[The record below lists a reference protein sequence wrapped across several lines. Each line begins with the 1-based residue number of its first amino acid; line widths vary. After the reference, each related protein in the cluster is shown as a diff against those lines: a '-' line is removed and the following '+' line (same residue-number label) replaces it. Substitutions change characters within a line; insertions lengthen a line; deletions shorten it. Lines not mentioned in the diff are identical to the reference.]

1 MSSFYVSAT
10 AANGIAAGNDQ
21 TGNGSRERPWATIG
35 RARMAAAN
43 GDTVYLNDGIYSPS
57 DGVYA
62 PAKTLEISNSVS
74 WMGVRDYGATIRGVA
89 GQSRVVGISE
99 DQAGTVTF
107 GKINIDGA
115 NGTTSLIT
123 LNSQASTYGIRLDG
137 TRLLNPTSYGIQGTS
152 SGTRARISLNNV
164 QFSASSALSMLNVSS
179 MLAGGVTIQGGSVN
193 IASAWRSG
201 FGGIATVNAN
211 AAGVSASIS
220 GVVANLTAT
229 GTSATG
235 NGAGLYY
242 GIRLTDVAAPLIENN
257 NITQNGT
264 SVDQIGSTVL
274 VTYDRLNPFNVSGG
288 IIRYNTLR
296 NYIDGGAGKII
307 LVGADSDPGDSVR
320 NYANNFQIYGNSGFG
335 DQGAES
341 AKLHGILV
349 GWQTGAKVYDNSM
362 DYTSLA
368 YVMKGMSGQ
377 TLVFDNTDTHTS
389 SKSLYQKG
397 GTGVQFLYNTSYQTG
412 DLSPDIINIGD
423 ASSAI
428 YNANN
433 ATVIGNSLVYTG
445 TPDSFLTVSPG
456 SSIATISGNNYYSAT
471 GNVSSAWSY
480 KGTNYKTIEAWR
492 AAVEGSATANRNV
505 TLGQGAILDAVGVS
519 GQPLKLAGMVN
530 GVQTYRVTFT
540 TGVAGTTTFAI
551 GNFGASGAAAIS
563 GTVDA
568 NTTGTGNSSLS
579 GSGLQDGRYG
589 PLGSGGRK
597 SYSVSYDGLAAVGG
611 QVLRVYGNYTNT
623 RPIEIQFS
631 SNTSGAAP
639 SATHTA
645 PVSSDV
651 AANKT
656 RSEQMVTM
664 PFASTSLVSPEA
676 GQIGTDGFAVSS
688 RVQGVSLADA
698 GFPGVE
704 NGTYS
709 FTGGAASAL
718 YPSLDPTVAPHLR
731 GGTSAAAAAPSTK
744 AGNTAPLLTADAV
757 RAVADDR
764 TVKPFAGATVNDPD
778 RGAKTSVTVQL
789 DDPAKGSFASLGGF
803 TDNGNGLYAFSGS
816 PDEAQK
822 ALRAMVFDPADGRVP
837 AGKSELAQF
846 TVTASDGMVASFDE
860 RITVIVSGT
869 MERRQ
874 SLLTASPAA

>member
-89 GQSRVVGISE
+89 GQSRVVGVSE

-307 LVGADSDPGDSVR
+307 LVGADSDPGASVR

-456 SSIATISGNNYYSAT
+456 SSIATISGNNY
-471 GNVSSAWSY
+471 
-480 KGTNYKTIEAWR
+480 
-492 AAVEGSATANRNV
+492 
-505 TLGQGAILDAVGVS
+505 
-519 GQPLKLAGMVN
+519 
-530 GVQTYRVTFT
+530 
-540 TGVAGTTTFAI
+540 
-551 GNFGASGAAAIS
+551 
-563 GTVDA
+563 
-568 NTTGTGNSSLS
+568 
-579 GSGLQDGRYG
+579 
-589 PLGSGGRK
+589 
-597 SYSVSYDGLAAVGG
+597 
-611 QVLRVYGNYTNT
+611 
-623 RPIEIQFS
+623 
-631 SNTSGAAP
+631 
-639 SATHTA
+639 
-645 PVSSDV
+645 
-651 AANKT
+651 
-656 RSEQMVTM
+656 
-664 PFASTSLVSPEA
+664 
-676 GQIGTDGFAVSS
+676 
-688 RVQGVSLADA
+688 
-698 GFPGVE
+698 
-704 NGTYS
+704 
-709 FTGGAASAL
+709 
-718 YPSLDPTVAPHLR
+718 
-731 GGTSAAAAAPSTK
+731 
-744 AGNTAPLLTADAV
+744 
-757 RAVADDR
+757 
-764 TVKPFAGATVNDPD
+764 
-778 RGAKTSVTVQL
+778 
-789 DDPAKGSFASLGGF
+789 
-803 TDNGNGLYAFSGS
+803 
-816 PDEAQK
+816 
-822 ALRAMVFDPADGRVP
+822 
-837 AGKSELAQF
+837 
-846 TVTASDGMVASFDE
+846 
-860 RITVIVSGT
+860 
-869 MERRQ
+869 
-874 SLLTASPAA
+874 

>member
-1 MSSFYVSAT
+1 MSTFYVSAT
-10 AANGIAAGNDQ
+10 AANGIAAGSDQ
-21 TGNGSRERPWATIG
+21 TGNGSREHPWATIG
-35 RARMAAAN
+35 RARIAAAN
-43 GDTVYLNDGIYSPS
+43 GDTVYLNDGVYSPS

-74 WMGVRDYGATIRGVA
+74 WVGVRDYGATIRGVA
-89 GQSRVVGISE
+89 GQSRVIGVSE

-123 LNSQASTYGIRLDG
+123 INSQAATYGVRLDG

-164 QFSASSALSMLNVSS
+164 QFNASSALSMLNVSS

-201 FGGIATVNAN
+201 FGGIATVNAD
-211 AAGVSASIS
+211 AAGVSATIS
-220 GVVANLTAT
+220 GVVANLKAT
-229 GTSATG
+229 GTGATS

-264 SVDQIGSTVL
+264 SADQIGSTVL

-296 NYIDGGAGKII
+296 NYLDGGAGKII
-307 LVGADSDPGDSVR
+307 LVGADSDPGASVR
-320 NYANNFQIYGNSGFG
+320 NYANNFQVYGNSGFG
-335 DQGAES
+335 DQGAEA

-412 DLSPDIINIGD
+412 ALSPDIINIGD
-423 ASSAI
+423 ASSAV
-428 YNANN
+428 YNASN
-433 ATVIGNSLVYTG
+433 ATVVGNSLVYTG

-456 SSIATISGNNYYSAT
+456 SNITAISGNNYYSAT

-480 KGTNYKTIEAWR
+480 KGTNYRTIEAWR
-492 AAVEGSATANRNV
+492 AAVEGSATANQNV

-519 GQPLKLAGMVN
+519 GQPLKLVGMVN

-540 TGVAGTTTFAI
+540 TGVAATTTFAI

-568 NTTGTGNSSLS
+568 NTTGTGSSSLS
-579 GSGLQDGRYG
+579 GSGLQDGSYG

-597 SYSVSYDGLAAVGG
+597 SYTVSYNGLAAVGG

-623 RPIEIQFS
+623 RPIEIQFGS
-631 SNTSGAAP
+631 SGSGAAP
-639 SATHTA
+639 STTDTA
-645 PVSSDV
+645 SVPLSVP
-651 AANKT
+651 ANLT
-656 RSEQMVTM
+656 RSEQMVTT
-664 PFASTSLVSPEA
+664 PFASTSLVGPEE
-676 GQIGTDGFAVSS
+676 GQIGTGAVTASSRAQGTSSAGDGFV
-688 RVQGVSLADA
+688 GV
-698 GFPGVE
+698 G
-704 NGTYS
+704 NGAYS
-709 FTGGAASAL
+709 FTGSVASAQD
-718 YPSLDPTVAPHLR
+718 SLRDPVFVPDVR
-731 GGTSAAAAAPSTK
+731 GATDATATTPSTK
-744 AGNTAPLLTADAV
+744 AGNTVPLLTADAV
-757 RAVADDR
+757 RTAADDWA
-764 TVKPFAGATVNDPD
+764 VKPFAGATVSDPD
-778 RGAKTSVTVQL
+778 RGAETSVTVQP
-789 DDPAKGSFASLGGF
+789 DEPAKGSFASFGGF
-803 TDNGNGLYAFSGS
+803 ADSGNGLYTFAAS
-816 PDEAQK
+816 PAAAQK
-822 ALRAMVFDPADGRVP
+822 ALRAMVFDPTDGRVP
-837 AGKSELAQF
+837 TGKSELAQF
-846 TVTASDGMVASFDE
+846 TVAASDGMVASFDE
-860 RITVIVSGT
+860 RTTVMVSGT
-869 MERRQ
+869 MEPRQ
-874 SLLTASPAA
+874 SLLTSSPAP